1 MEGIELVKHL
11 SVEDTHVFPNYVRL
25 PVAFLEISKL
35 FWISAHLAHLIVS
48 LQQNNGNVEIMKRY
62 NLFLILL
69 LAVMFAACSN
79 DDSPVVRGMHPKKP
93 YATPELIENIIAVLK
108 QYK

>member
-11 SVEDTHVFPNYVRL
+11 SVEGTHVFPNCVRL
-25 PVAFLEISKL
+25 PVAFRKNSRISW
-35 FWISAHLAHLIVS
+35 FFAHLIVS

>member
-1 MEGIELVKHL
+1 MSVINKNKSFFDL
-11 SVEDTHVFPNYVRL
+11 SVEGTHVR
-25 PVAFLEISKL
+25 EISKL
-35 FWISAHLAHLIVS
+35 FWISALLIVP